1 MSQTLCG
8 AQRGCGALRNPIRSE
23 NSCGE
28 CELEQVGHP
37 LAIYVALTREPE
49 QRLDQVT
56 EPFAGRDLYTYDRV
70 NRRRVEPVVPYP
82 GLDVGT
88 LTSM

>member
-1 MSQTLCG
+1 M
-8 AQRGCGALRNPIRSE
+8 
-23 NSCGE
+23 
-28 CELEQVGHP
+28 
-37 LAIYVALTREPE
+37 ALTREPE

-56 EPFAGRDLYTYDRV
+56 EPFSGRDLYTYDRV
-70 NRRRVEPVVPYP
+70 NRRCVEPVVPYP